1 MPSEFSIIKTFFAD
15 KSQQK
20 HASTKLG
27 IGDDGAIVTI
37 PDNQEM
43 VIVVDTLVE
52 GVHFPQ
58 QTSARDIAYKAL
70 AVNLSDL
77 AAMGA
82 EPSTFTLALT
92 LPQSL
97 TGEGEKNSRARS
109 LKKPLKKSQQNANW
123 LKDFSEGLFELA
135 AQANIELIG
144 GDTTQG
150 PLTVTI
156 QAHGLVPKNKALL
169 RSGAHAGDLIF
180 VSGTLGDAA
189 VGLQC
194 AQHRLGRE
202 EKKLSSALSIEEKQY
217 CLNRL
222 NRPQPRL
229 KAGFLLRG
237 IATSCIDISDGLLAD
252 LGHICAASRCRATIN
267 AQNIPLSPVYKK
279 HYAHYAKGESV
290 LGVNS
295 MSALA
300 ATAGDDYEL
309 CFTVSPEAVPKLL
322 ALDLGC
328 PISQIG
334 EVCALEEAGSSAD
347 QAGAPRPMVVLLD
360 KTGNIIPVA
369 KSGYSHF

>member
-1 MPSEFSIIKTFFAD
+1 MPAEFSIIKTFFTD
-15 KSQQK
+15 KSQHK
-20 HASTKLG
+20 HASTQLG

-37 PDNQEM
+37 PDSQEM
-43 VIVVDTLVE
+43 VIAVDTMVE

-97 TGEGEKNSRARS
+97 TGEIEKNSRAKP
-109 LKKPLKKSQQNANW
+109 LKKPLKKSQQNSNW
-123 LKDFSEGLFELA
+123 LKGFSEGLFELA
-135 AQANIELIG
+135 DQTNIELIG

-169 RSGAHAGDLIF
+169 RSGAQAGDLVF

-202 EKKLSSALSIEEKQY
+202 EKKLSSVLSAEEQQY

-229 KAGFLLRG
+229 KAGLLLRD

-252 LGHICAASRCRATIN
+252 LGHICAASQCRATIN

-279 HYAHYAKGESV
+279 HYAQYAKDELAFSASSV
-290 LGVNS
+290 
-295 MSALA
+295 SALA

-309 CFTVSPEAVPKLL
+309 CFTVSPDAVPKLFEL
-322 ALDLGC
+322 ELGC
-328 PISQIG
+328 PITQIG
-334 EVCALEEAGSSAD
+334 EVFALEEPCSSED
-347 QAGAPRPMVVLLD
+347 ELGTPTPRVVLLD

-369 KSGYSHF
+369 KSGYNHF